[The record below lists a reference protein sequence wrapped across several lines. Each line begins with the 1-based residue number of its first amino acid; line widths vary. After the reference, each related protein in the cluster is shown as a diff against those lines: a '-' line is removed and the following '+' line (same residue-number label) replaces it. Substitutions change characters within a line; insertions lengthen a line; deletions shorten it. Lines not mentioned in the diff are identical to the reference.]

1 MPTSIAR
8 KPLNIVYGVDENPP
22 LGVTAVSALQQV
34 GLISI
39 FLLFPVLVCRE
50 AQLSPG
56 KTLDI
61 LSLSMLAMGAGAILP
76 ALARGP
82 VGSGYLCPSIF
93 TVAYLGPSL
102 LALKAGG
109 LSMVFGMT
117 VFAGCVEAALSRLL
131 RYMRALFPP
140 EIAGLVVVLL
150 GVTIGAIGIRYVL
163 GADTAQPV
171 SARELAVAAISLGTM
186 VALNVWT
193 AGFLRMFC
201 ALLGMLAGYLAA
213 ALLGVLTGSDMKHVM
228 DTPLVSVPS
237 LGHIGWSFDTTLI
250 WAFAVGALAACL
262 KTIGNVTTC
271 QKMNDAEW
279 VRPDMHSIS
288 KGVLADG
295 LGTVA
300 AGMLG
305 TVGVNSSPSAVGLA
319 GATGVTSRRVA
330 YAIGAIFFAL
340 AFLPK
345 VASVLSIIPRPVMG
359 AALVFS
365 ACFVFVNGVQIIT
378 SRLLD
383 ARRTFVIGLAFL
395 AGISVDLLPGYF
407 ANVPAQFQPLVSS
420 SLVVGML
427 AAVLLNLVFRLGV
440 RQTGRLH
447 IDPHAVN
454 PVEVEAFMEA
464 RGAAWGARRDVIE
477 RASFNLAQ
485 SIETISDGCAPE
497 GPLEIAASFDEFNL
511 NVRVSYAGKPLEL
524 PEKRPTNEEIM
535 ESEEGQRR
543 LAGFMLRRYADRVAA
558 THKAGRSTILFH
570 FDH

>member
-1 MPTSIAR
+1 MLS
-8 KPLNIVYGVDENPP
+8 G
-22 LGVTAVSALQQV
+22 LQHV

-39 FLLFPVLVCRE
+39 FLLFPLLVCRE
-50 AQLSPG
+50 AQLSPD
-56 KTLDI
+56 KILDV

-109 LSMVFGMT
+109 LSLVFGMT

-131 RYMRALFPP
+131 RHLRALFPP

-163 GADTAQPV
+163 GADV
-171 SARELAVAAISLGTM
+171 SRPANGRELAVAGISLGTM
-186 VALNVWT
+186 VALNVW
-193 AGFLRMFC
+193 AGGFLRMFC
-201 ALLGMLAGYLAA
+201 ALLGMIVGYAVA
-213 ALLGVLTGSDMKHVM
+213 ALLGILTGSDMQRVM
-228 DTPLVSVPS
+228 DAALVSVPS
-237 LGHIGWSFDTTLI
+237 VGHVAWSFDFALI
-250 WAFAVGALAACL
+250 GAFVVGALAACL

-271 QKMNDAEW
+271 QKMNDADW

-288 KGVLADG
+288 RGVLADG
-295 LGTVA
+295 LGTVT
-300 AGMLG
+300 AGVLG

-345 VASVLSIIPRPVMG
+345 VASVLSIMPRAVMG

-383 ARRTFVIGLAFL
+383 VRRTFVIGLAFL
-395 AGISVDLLPGYF
+395 SGIAVDLLPGYF
-407 ANVPAQFQPLVSS
+407 AKVPAQFQPLVSS

-427 AAVLLNLVFRLGV
+427 MAVLLNLVFRLGV
-440 RQTGRLH
+440 RQTERLRVAPDA
-447 IDPHAVN
+447 IASA
-454 PVEVEAFMEA
+454 EVEAFMEA
-464 RGAAWGARRDVIE
+464 RGAAWGARRDVID
-477 RASFNLAQ
+477 RASFNLDA
-485 SIETISDGCAPE
+485 IDRDDCG
-497 GPLEIAASFDEFNL
+497 GL
-511 NVRVSYAGKPLEL
+511 
-524 PEKRPTNEEIM
+524 RPSGT
-535 ESEEGQRR
+535 
-543 LAGFMLRRYADRVAA
+543 A
-558 THKAGRSTILFH
+558 
-570 FDH
+570 